1 MNYRPLLWLLP
12 ALLGACTPDTP
23 ATEQPTP
30 PPVSGGAAAAPSQSG
45 ADSLATFHWDTEMC
59 TFTGRY
65 DSRKYTARQLT
76 DTYDLLRG
84 GQLTTSAP
92 VFKPADIA
100 KLSVDTLEAEYTKV
114 LAHIKGLQP
123 VPGATWQELRR
134 LKLQEL
140 NDEYRALKTTM
151 LGYSNPS
158 LLVNS
163 PYPAACKAYV
173 RGLAEK
179 NDSVIMASWQQ
190 LVREQQK
197 NNSVPES
204 LQARFEQESAAPNWH
219 EHAQVELINFG
230 WWNCVNETIRRVEP
244 TGKWQQQYEQ
254 LFTNVQS
261 ECEAVD

>member
-1 MNYRPLLWLLP
+1 MNYRPLFWLLP

-23 ATEQPTP
+23 STQQPTP
-30 PPVSGGAAAAPSQSG
+30 PPAPVGAAAAPAA

-65 DSRKYTARQLT
+65 DSRQYTAQQLT

-84 GQLTTSAP
+84 GQLTTSAS

-100 KLSVDTLEAEYTKV
+100 KLSVDTLEAEYTNV
-114 LAHIKGLQP
+114 LAHIRKLQP
-123 VPGATWQELRR
+123 VPGATWRELKR

-140 NDEYRALKTTM
+140 NDEYRAIKLTI

-158 LLVNS
+158 LLANS
-163 PYPAACKAYV
+163 PYPAACKTYI
-173 RGLAEK
+173 RGLAAG
-179 NDSVIMASWQQ
+179 NDSSIMASWQQ

-219 EHAQVELINFG
+219 EYAQVELINFG
-230 WWNCVNETIRRVEP
+230 WWNCINETIRRVEP
-244 TGKWQQQYEQ
+244 TEKWQQQYEK
-254 LFTNVQS
+254 LFSNVQS
-261 ECEAVD
+261 ECEEVD